1 MPIPDVGASG
11 VPEPALP
18 LSSVTVPIFV
28 PMEVVRSFLDG
39 EIPAAFAEGE
49 TTELIE
55 RPGLS
60 ASANW
65 NLTRSPLQLSGD
77 DGVLAGSLDLAGSAD
92 IGVDLGPA
100 GISKNVDLRGRISLL
115 ARPRL
120 QSDWRLT
127 VPDFQIRDE
136 LQEATMELALPA
148 AGTAPG
154 EETEENPILEDMPRL
169 GAFVRGVRNVV
180 SAVATS
186 IGERTVSISVRSIL
200 SRYLEPEIE
209 ALRSNIV
216 EDIAASD
223 FLEESARE
231 IWSRLCTSV
240 PVESGYWLRVKPV
253 RARAAQPSVT
263 TEGILVHLG
272 VEAETQ
278 LSSSST
284 ELNCPFPDSLTVE
297 PAEGGQ
303 FEIRLPMEL
312 DYKVVRREL
321 SGFLVGET
329 SESPFSIGVD
339 EVTYFGAHGRSL
351 LLGMAVRTHTASWL
365 DSFAVGTVYVALDPY
380 LDVGSDTLRFRE
392 VRMDTASRNALVAA
406 VAELG
411 EPFFERAIERH
422 AFDLGPTYGQLLSAA
437 NDAIEDLSSD
447 PFEVRGTMD
456 ELGLMGIQLGAESL
470 RLEGFARGD
479 LSVVVAEIP

>member
-1 MPIPDVGASG
+1 
-11 VPEPALP
+11 
-18 LSSVTVPIFV
+18 
-28 PMEVVRSFLDG
+28 
-39 EIPAAFAEGE
+39 
-49 TTELIE
+49 
-55 RPGLS
+55 
-60 ASANW
+60 
-65 NLTRSPLQLSGD
+65 
-77 DGVLAGSLDLAGSAD
+77 
-92 IGVDLGPA
+92 
-100 GISKNVDLRGRISLL
+100 
-115 ARPRL
+115 
-120 QSDWRLT
+120 
-127 VPDFQIRDE
+127 
-136 LQEATMELALPA
+136 MELALPA

-209 ALRSNIV
+209 TLRSNIV

-278 LSSSST
+278 LSSSGT
-284 ELNCPFPDSLTVE
+284 ELDCPFPDSLTVE